1 MKAEEEG
8 EVAVLGAMLDKRE
21 EMERLALVF
30 YSGLLRSSSK
40 VRMLPKDV
48 VKTVCQTVMAD
59 FKIPSLGLRPQVEQ
73 NGDDSDEMEEV
84 EDSEDENDEED
95 EVQTQQYGIG
105 VAPGNGGAEVEED
118 DLSEDDASSNSVEL
132 RTTKLS
138 PLQAFRQFIW
148 DIMYLFEEH
157 KVPGALAHPE

>member
-59 FKIPSLGLRPQVEQ
+59 FKIPSLDVRPPVQQ

-84 EDSEDENDEED
+84 EDSEDENED
-95 EVQTQQYGIG
+95 EVQTQQYGVG
-105 VAPGNGGAEVEED
+105 VAPGNGGAEAEED

-132 RTTKLS
+132 STIQLP
-138 PLQAFRQFIW
+138 PLHAFRQYIW
-148 DIMYLFEEH
+148 DTMYLFEEH